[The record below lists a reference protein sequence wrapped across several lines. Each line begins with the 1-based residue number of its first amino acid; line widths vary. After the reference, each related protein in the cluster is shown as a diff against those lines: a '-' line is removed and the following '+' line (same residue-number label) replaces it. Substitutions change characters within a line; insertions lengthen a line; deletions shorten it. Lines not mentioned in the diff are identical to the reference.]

1 MLKSITLITA
11 LLSSGFLFAQT
22 SVKGTAKNG
31 KGKYVFLH
39 KLVQNSP
46 VLVDSALVN
55 KKDKFEFNFK
65 SETGFYRIG
74 RSQQDFSLLIL
85 SGKEE
90 KIEVSANY
98 FDFGV
103 SYDVVSGSEAS
114 KASRDFLVAGR
125 EYIKERDSLSQLFK
139 ASGNQSADLKNKIN
153 ALGLEFIE
161 TRNKYIDDNLD
172 SPASLVALQYIN
184 PQQEVAQFKKIAESA
199 QKTMPGSFY
208 ATALKQQLSSMVV
221 PGNTAP
227 DLAFANPEGKIMKLS
242 DLKGKVV
249 LLDFWAS
256 WCRPCRAE
264 NPNVVKLYNKYKE
277 AGFDIYSVS
286 LDKSADRW
294 KAAIKQDGLIWPN
307 HVSDLKGWSSAAG
320 KAYSVSSIPYTVLID
335 KEGNIV
341 ALKLRGHQLEQK
353 LKEMFGF

>member
-1 MLKSITLITA
+1 MLKATSLILTIF
-11 LLSSGFLFAQT
+11 LGGFLNAQT
-22 SVKGTAKNG
+22 SVTGTANNG
-31 KGKYVFLH
+31 KGNYVYLH
-39 KLVQNSP
+39 KLVQNNP
-46 VLVDSALVN
+46 QLVDSALVS
-55 KKDKFEFNFK
+55 KKDKFEFEFEGEK
-65 SETGFYRIG
+65 GFYRIG
-74 RSQQDFSLLIL
+74 RSPQDFSLLIL
-85 SGKEE
+85 SGGKEN
-90 KIEVSANY
+90 IEVSANY
-98 FDFGV
+98 YDFGV
-103 SYDVVSGSEAS
+103 SYDVVSGSKPS
-114 KASRDFLVAGR
+114 KASRDFLLAGR
-125 EYIKERDSLSQLFK
+125 EYVKERDSLSQLFK

-153 ALGLEFIE
+153 ELGMAFIE
-161 TRNKYIDDNLD
+161 TRNQYIDDNID
-172 SPASLVALQYIN
+172 NPAALVALQYIN

-199 QKTMPGSFY
+199 QKSMPGSFY
-208 ATALKQQLSSMVV
+208 ATALKQQLSTMIV

-227 DLAFANPEGKIMKLS
+227 DLAFKDPDGKERKLS

-294 KAAIKQDGLIWPN
+294 KAAIQQDGLVWPN